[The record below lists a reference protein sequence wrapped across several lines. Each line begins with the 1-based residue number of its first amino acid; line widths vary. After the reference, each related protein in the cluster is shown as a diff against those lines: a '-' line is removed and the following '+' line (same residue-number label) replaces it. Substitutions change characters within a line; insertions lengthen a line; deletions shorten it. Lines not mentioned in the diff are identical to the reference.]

1 MTMIKEYTSPVN
13 LTEVCC
19 ACEKPILDR
28 FYLLAIDN
36 VWHAHCLRCSVCS
49 QSLDKDVSC
58 YSRDGSIY
66 CKHDYHRLFCTRC
79 TRCDNV
85 IQRDD
90 LVMKAKKFVYHLDCF
105 SCFYCETTFNSG
117 DTVAVQESGRICC
130 TNHFK
135 KSQSPTTAIDYS
147 ETTQKGRPR
156 KRKYNVPS
164 IENVDT
170 AKESYK
176 FGIIQH
182 DSTSSL
188 NMYYEDSQSPR
199 DGLSAASRAKRVR
212 TSFKHHQLRTM
223 KSYFA
228 VNQNPDA
235 KDLKQLAQKTG
246 LSKRVLQV
254 WFQNARAKYRR
265 NVMRCDTGQKSN
277 PGSFTYS
284 PISSNTSIDNTG
296 IQLGISNDTQ
306 SNSIDEMSTSSF
318 TGMY

>member
-1 MTMIKEYTSPVN
+1 MIKEFPSPVN
-13 LTEVCC
+13 LTEICC

-36 VWHAHCLRCSVCS
+36 VWHSQCLRCTVCS

-58 YSRDGSIY
+58 YSRDGRIY
-66 CKHDYHRLFCTRC
+66 CKQDYYRLFYTRC
-79 TRCDNV
+79 TRCDNI
-85 IQRDD
+85 IQKDD
-90 LVMKAKKFVYHLDCF
+90 LVMKAKEFIYHLDCF
-105 SCFYCETTFNSG
+105 SCYYCEVTFNSG
-117 DTVAVQESGRICC
+117 DTVAVQETGRICC

-135 KSQSPTTAIDYS
+135 KSTTPPPGGIEYT
-147 ETTQKGRPR
+147 ETAQKGRPR
-156 KRKYNVPS
+156 KRKYNVPN
-164 IENVDT
+164 IENVDST
-170 AKESYK
+170 QAAKDSYK

-182 DSTSSL
+182 DASNSL

-199 DGLSAASRAKRVR
+199 DSLSAASRAKRVR

-265 NVMRCDTGQKSN
+265 NVLRCDSGQKSN
-277 PGSFTYS
+277 PGSYTYS
-284 PISSNTSIDNTG
+284 PMSSSASID
-296 IQLGISNDTQ
+296 
-306 SNSIDEMSTSSF
+306 
-318 TGMY
+318 